1 MRRTGRISNGL
12 QLSVSGALSCEAA
25 ASQSTAQPALSCKRM
40 RAQIVFSPIP
50 LPFLLLL
57 LLLFNLHV
65 LNSLRKAEWTGV
77 FACVY
82 LYLYLKYTSANSERA
97 EQHLRGSRDNNY
109 KYKVVCW
116 YLLLPA
122 ADVWRLLIF
131 WPAQC
136 WCFCFR
142 RCWLSIFALLFI
154 FCFRTLHVG
163 VGCCS
168 CCCVRV
174 VNLPLRVQR
183 TRK

>member
-12 QLSVSGALSCEAA
+12 QLSVSGALSCEAS

-50 LPFLLLL
+50 LLFFF
-57 LLLFNLHV
+57 LLFNLHV

-82 LYLYLKYTSANSERA
+82 LYLYLYLRYTSANSERA

-131 WPAQC
+131 WPARC
-136 WCFCFR
+136 WCFWFR
-142 RCWLSIFALLFI
+142 RCWLSIFALL
-154 FCFRTLHVG
+154 
-163 VGCCS
+163 GCLS
-168 CCCVRV
+168 FA
-174 VNLPLRVQR
+174 LELYMLA
-183 TRK
+183 